1 MTAIADTVF
10 DNGLGTIVTNGIRLH
25 ILSSDV
31 GLAYASI
38 AAAQLAIETVTC
50 TGPANADSGNGRSV
64 KIPAIAAGTISTS
77 GTASHW
83 ALSNNTNTIYAS
95 GALSAT
101 QAVTATNSFTLPEI
115 EIAIRDATAV

>member
-10 DNGLGTIVTNGIRLH
+10 DNGLSTITSNGTSLH

-31 GLAYASI
+31 GLTWGSI
-38 AAAQLAIETVTC
+38 AAAELAEETVTC
-50 TGPANADSGNGRSV
+50 SSPANADSGNGRSV
-64 KIPAIAAGTISTS
+64 KIPAITAGTVASS

-83 ALSNNTNTIYAS
+83 ALSNGTNTIYAS
-95 GALSAT
+95 GALSAS
-101 QAVTATNSFTLPEI
+101 QAVTASNSFTLPEI